1 MSTDRKPEDLIT
13 LVESLGMFNTY
24 SVEVRSKIDGLV
36 KQVLFI
42 SAGVQAI
49 TIGAFLSGSPP
60 QLPINAVYLLK
71 CGWLALSISIV
82 LSLCFMLGQ
91 VLAMI
96 AVGFRFKGKLEGGR
110 KGAELLV
117 APMPMRIFNWVVG
130 LGAFVSCAFGSMAL
144 SLAAMRLVVGLGGT

>member
-1 MSTDRKPEDLIT
+1 MDKNQKPEDSIT
-13 LVESLGMFNTY
+13 QAESLGIFNTY

-49 TIGAFLSGSPP
+49 TIGAFLSGNPP

-71 CGWLALSISIV
+71 CGWFALSISIV

-96 AVGFRFKGKLEGGR
+96 AVGLRFKSKLESGR
-110 KGAELLV
+110 KSAELLM

-130 LGAFVSCAFGSMAL
+130 FGAFASCAFGSMAL
-144 SLAAMRLVVGLGGT
+144 SLAAMRLVGSLGGA

>member
-1 MSTDRKPEDLIT
+1 MDKNQKPEDSIT
-13 LVESLGMFNTY
+13 QAESLGIFNTY

-49 TIGAFLSGSPP
+49 TIGAFLSGNPP

-71 CGWLALSISIV
+71 CGWFALSISIV

-96 AVGFRFKGKLEGGR
+96 AVGLRFKSKLESGR
-110 KGAELLV
+110 KSADLLMAQCQCV
-117 APMPMRIFNWVVG
+117 SSTG
-130 LGAFVSCAFGSMAL
+130 SLGSALLLHVRSAQWRFHSPQCAS
-144 SLAAMRLVVGLGGT
+144 

>member
-1 MSTDRKPEDLIT
+1 MDTDREPEDTIT
-13 LVESLGMFNTY
+13 QCESLGMFNTY

-60 QLPINAVYLLK
+60 RLPANAVYLLK
-71 CGWLALSISIV
+71 CGWFALSISIV

-91 VLAMI
+91 VLAMVS
-96 AVGFRFKGKLEGGR
+96 VGFRFKGKLESGR
-110 KGAELLV
+110 AGAELLV
-117 APMPMRIFNWVVG
+117 APLPIRIFNWMFG
-130 LGAFVSCAFGSMAL
+130 LGAFLSCAFGSMAL
-144 SLAAMRLVVGLGGT
+144 SLAAMRLVGGT

>member
-1 MSTDRKPEDLIT
+1 MDTDRKPEESIT
-13 LVESLGMFNTY
+13 QAESLGMFNTY

-42 SAGVQAI
+42 SAGIQAI

-60 QLPINAVYLLK
+60 QLPLNAIYLLK

-91 VLAMI
+91 VLAMV
-96 AVGFRFKGKLEGGR
+96 AVGFRFKGKLESGR
-110 KGAELLV
+110 RGAEVLM

-144 SLAAMRLVVGLGGT
+144 SLAAMRLVGGLDST